1 MPAQT
6 TPADFS
12 PSQLAEF
19 LRTRRDPILER
30 WRLAVQDRPASQ
42 GLSLETLID
51 HIPNLLDA
59 IADTGEEHVVDKRAR
74 LDTETAERHALERLA
89 DGFDLSQVVIELA
102 VLRDCILQEWDRERA
117 PGASRPEVRF
127 LNRSV
132 DRAIAASIDRYTLA
146 RDRTLKALDR
156 ISAAAL
162 EARRL
167 DDLLQRLLEVMVETT
182 ASVDIGA
189 ILLRDGDDLILRAA
203 VGLEAERRGQTAA
216 RIGEGFVGEVAAEGR
231 PRLASRALLQAQ
243 GVGTLL
249 RARGLTSAYGVPL
262 VNESAVVGVAV
273 IGSSSA
279 PEFSDQDR
287 RLFQAMVARA
297 TSGIVQHVLQE
308 SAETRAAELAAVI
321 ESIPDAV
328 LVGDASGIRHANKA
342 TFSLLGVRSVE
353 EVNRRMHGPD
363 DIQVRRASTGE
374 PILRGDRPF
383 ARALRGETVSEEVVL
398 ASPAANEDIVVR
410 TVAAPVWLGG
420 RVTGA
425 VVVGTDVTE
434 AKRAAKERD
443 RLLQQAEQAV
453 SDRDHVLA
461 VVSHELRNPLNTIT
475 MAAAILGEML
485 PVSEAGKKSIATIAR
500 SAERMKRMIQD
511 LLDLSSIQ
519 AGRLAI
525 DPRPLALKS
534 VVEEAI
540 EVFESDAAERG
551 LTLTVEVPD
560 ALPLI
565 RADRDRLFQVLTNIV
580 GNALK
585 VTTAGGVTVGAEV
598 ANGGRELVCAVRDT
612 GPGIPE
618 DQQGKLFEPYWRG
631 HSTYKG
637 TGLGLAIARGVVE
650 AHEGRIWVEST
661 PGTGTTFFF
670 TIPAAQCTVT

>member
-1 MPAQT
+1 MPSLT
-6 TPADFS
+6 SPADFS

-19 LRTRRDPILER
+19 LRTRRNEILQR
-30 WRLAVQDRPASQ
+30 WRVAVQDRPASQ

-51 HIPNLLDA
+51 HIPDLLDS
-59 IADTGEEHVVDKRAR
+59 IADTGEEYVVDKRAR
-74 LDTETAERHALERLA
+74 LDTETAERHALERLGE
-89 DGFDLSQVVIELA
+89 GFDLSQVVIELA

-117 PGASRPEVRF
+117 PGAARPEVRF

-189 ILLRDGDDLILRAA
+189 ILLRDADALILRAA
-203 VGLEAERRGQTAA
+203 VGFDVQSGQQAA
-216 RIGEGFVGEVAAEGR
+216 RIGEGFVGEVAAESR
-231 PRLASRALLQAQ
+231 PRLIARAALEREAAGSLLA
-243 GVGTLL
+243 GRHLS
-249 RARGLTSAYGVPL
+249 SAYAVPL
-262 VNESAVVGVAV
+262 VNEAAVVGVAF
-273 IGSSSA
+273 IGSTSA
-279 PEFSDQDR
+279 PDFSDQDR

-297 TSGIVQHVLQE
+297 TSGIVQHLLQE

-321 ESIPDAV
+321 EGIPDAV
-328 LVGDASGIRHANKA
+328 LVGDAGGIRHANKA
-342 TFSLLGVRSVE
+342 TFALLGVRSLE
-353 EVNRRMHGPD
+353 EVSRRIHGPD
-363 DIQVRRASTGE
+363 DIHVRRAGTGE
-374 PILRGDRPF
+374 PIAREERPF
-383 ARALRGETVSEEVVL
+383 ARALRGETVSEEVML
-398 ASPAANEDIVVR
+398 GSSPADEARVLR

-425 VVVGTDVTE
+425 VVVAADVTD

-443 RLLQQAEQAV
+443 RLLAQAEQAV

-461 VVSHELRNPLNTIT
+461 VVSHELRNPLNTIA

-485 PVSEAGKKSIATIAR
+485 PVSEAGRKSIATIVR

-519 AGRLAI
+519 SGRLAI
-525 DPRPLALKS
+525 DPRPLAVKPLI
-534 VVEEAI
+534 VETIEA
-540 EVFESDAAERG
+540 FESDAAERG
-551 LTLTVEVPD
+551 LALSFEVGHG
-560 ALPLI
+560 LPMI
-565 RADRDRLFQVLTNIV
+565 RADRDRIFQVLVNLV
-580 GNALK
+580 GNAVK
-585 VTTAGGVTVGAEV
+585 VTSRGEVVVTAGTA
-598 ANGGRELVCAVRDT
+598 AGGREVICAVRDT

-618 DQQGKLFEPYWRG
+618 EQQGRLFEPYWRG
-631 HSTYKG
+631 QATYRG
-637 TGLGLAIARGVVE
+637 TGLGLAIARGVVV
-650 AHEGRIWVEST
+650 AHGGRIWVESA

-670 TIPAAQCTVT
+670 TVPVA